1 MEENKKKKWLAQYLR
16 LKKRE
21 DNKIMT
27 EAVKRLV
34 DKECIIYLFNGQVVG
49 VVKEIIDNSIV
60 VEKNEVQQ
68 IINLNFVI
76 RICEYPKNKKNKKKS
91 NVSD

>member
-1 MEENKKKKWLAQYLR
+1 
-16 LKKRE
+16 
-21 DNKIMT
+21 MT

-76 RICEYPKNKKNKKKS
+76 RICEYPKNKK
-91 NVSD
+91 